1 MKKLF
6 DKIKSALV
14 RGKIAA
20 DNFMYD
26 ESGDTNFISIAIIL
40 VVVIVIAVIFIG
52 LAQDMGDSLGTAVD
66 ELNSALAGGDK

>member
-20 DNFMYD
+20 DSFIY
-26 ESGDTNFISIAIIL
+26 EETGDTNFISIAIIL
-40 VVVIVIAVIFIG
+40 VVVIVIAVLFIG
-52 LAQDMGDSLGTAVD
+52 FADDIGESFSNATGDL
-66 ELNSALAGGDK
+66 LDKLKY